1 MVDKPY
7 NDLGFTVKDK
17 LIILVEAQADW
28 SYNILLRLLMYFV
41 ETLNNYIES
50 KDLDVHS
57 PGKLPIPEPEFYVI
71 YTGDRQVP
79 PTISFGDVF
88 GWKNLDLTAR
98 VISSEDERDIIGQY
112 IIFAHVFDA
121 QVRKYGRVKE
131 AIEETL
137 RICRDRGVLKEY
149 LDAHEKEVLTVMM
162 SMFDQ
167 EKSVKRYGQRM
178 AREEKIRTLVD
189 LVEDG
194 TLALAKAA
202 EKMGMTTE
210 EFKEAVEQL
219 KVTV

>member
-1 MVDKPY
+1 M
-7 NDLGFTVKDK
+7 
-17 LIILVEAQADW
+17 E
-28 SYNILLRLLMYFV
+28 
-41 ETLNNYIES
+41 
-50 KDLDVHS
+50 
-57 PGKLPIPEPEFYVI
+57 
-71 YTGDRQVP
+71 
-79 PTISFGDVF
+79 
-88 GWKNLDLTAR
+88 NLDLTAR
-98 VISSEDERDIIGQY
+98 VIISEDERDIIGQY
-112 IIFAHVFDA
+112 IIFVHVFDA

-194 TLALAKAA
+194 TLALAKAT